1 MQADGTGMGDRARS
15 TRVPAGMDVSEF
27 LGQLG
32 LFRGV
37 PRERLSRIA
46 AGMEARHYSRNQEI
60 MSQGSVA
67 SEVYVVQS
75 GIVTVTRASTL
86 TGEPHT
92 LAYLMQGQLLGELE
106 LLSSAQGAATAAAT
120 ATALTEVDLLVMQGR
135 ALLDLIQSESS
146 VALGLARELARR
158 LRATNERIGTG
169 DGLENRVCLVIGNGR
184 GAGVTTLGTALA
196 VSLAASTQDPT
207 AYTEYPDATRLRAEF
222 GFATGPHSYRHPGGF
237 DAPAPPEAE
246 EQFLPALRATLF
258 FDRLALTCSNI
269 VIGLTGEPDASL
281 AYLLER
287 TDQVVVVTSPDPA
300 EAAALETLVSRLK
313 GLVHADRSS
322 LYIVSNR
329 PAPGAANLPVPAYA
343 DFDVPYLEDLPA
355 PARVRAVDVPPALS
369 SVAATLADRVKRT
382 NQVRMYIPTTM
393 DVDRQIDTSLYVQRA
408 LELLGDLFGGA
419 TSDDAKG
426 VWKSDT
432 EGLVG
437 ETVYIVTSYVTQTD
451 LDRHLARIVDF
462 VEGLKRELK
471 QEAMALEVNEKLM
484 LI

>member
-1 MQADGTGMGDRARS
+1 MDTGDRDQQGTQARKWDND
-15 TRVPAGMDVSEF
+15 TSEF
-27 LGQLG
+27 LAQTG
-32 LFRGV
+32 LFRGL
-37 PRERLSRIA
+37 PGERLSDMA
-46 AGMEARHYSRNQEI
+46 ARMEPRHYTRNQEI
-60 MSQGSVA
+60 LHQGSVT
-67 SEVYVVQS
+67 SEVYLVKR
-75 GIVTVTRASTL
+75 GIVAVTRASTL
-86 TGEPHT
+86 TGETHT
-92 LAYLMQGQLLGELE
+92 LAYLMEGALLGELE
-106 LLSSAQGAATAAAT
+106 FLSSAQGAATAAAT
-120 ATALTEVDLLVMQGR
+120 ATALTELDLLVMRGNDF
-135 ALLDLIQSESS
+135 LDLLQSEGS

-169 DGLENRVCLVIGNGR
+169 DGLENRVCVVIGKGR
-184 GAGVTTLGTALA
+184 GAGVTTVGTALA
-196 VSLAASTQDPT
+196 LSLAVSTQDPT
-207 AYTEYPDATRLRAEF
+207 AYTEYPDAARLQAEL
-222 GFATGPHSYRHPGGF
+222 GFVEGPQPHRHPGGF
-237 DAPAPPEAE
+237 DAPIAPNTE

-258 FDRLALTCSNI
+258 FDQLALSYPNI

-287 TDQVVVVTSPDPA
+287 TDQVVIVTSPDPA
-300 EAAALETLVSRLK
+300 EAVSLMALVSRLK
-313 GLVHADRSS
+313 RLIHSDRSN

-329 PAPGAANLPVPAYA
+329 PAPGDANLPTPPYA
-343 DFDVPYLEDLPA
+343 DFDVPNLVGLPA
-355 PARVRAVDVPPALS
+355 PAAMRAEGLPPALS

-408 LELLGDLFGGA
+408 LDLLGDLFGGA

-462 VEGLKRELK
+462 VEGLKHELK

>member
-1 MQADGTGMGDRARS
+1 MDTGNRRQQNTRAGKANID
-15 TRVPAGMDVSEF
+15 TAEF
-27 LGQLG
+27 LGQTG
-32 LFRGV
+32 LFSGL
-37 PRERLSRIA
+37 PAERLSVMA
-46 AGMEARHYSRNQEI
+46 AGMEPRHYNRNQEI
-60 MSQGSVA
+60 LRQGSVTG
-67 SEVYVVQS
+67 EVYVVKR
-75 GIVTVTRASTL
+75 GIVAVTRASTL
-86 TGEPHT
+86 TGETHM
-92 LAYLMQGQLLGELE
+92 LAYLMEGALLAELE
-106 LLSSAQGAATAAAT
+106 FLSSGQGVATAAAT
-120 ATALTEVDLLVMQGR
+120 ATALTEIDVLVMRGQDFLDLL
-135 ALLDLIQSESS
+135 QSESS

-169 DGLENRVCLVIGNGR
+169 DGLENKVCLVIGNGR
-184 GAGVTTLGTALA
+184 GAGVTTIGTALA
-196 VSLAASTQDPT
+196 LSLAASTQDPS
-207 AYTEYPDATRLRAEF
+207 AYTEYPDAARLQAEL
-222 GFATGPHSYRHPGGF
+222 GFVAGPRPYRHPGGF
-237 DAPAPPEAE
+237 YAPIAPDTE
-246 EQFLPALRATLF
+246 EPFLPALRATLF
-258 FDRLALTCSNI
+258 FDQLALSYPNI

-287 TDQVVVVTSPDPA
+287 TDQVVIVTSPGPA
-300 EAAALETLVSRLK
+300 EAASLTALLSRLK
-313 GLVHADRSS
+313 GLLHSDRSS
-322 LYIVSNR
+322 LYIASNR
-329 PAPGAANLPVPAYA
+329 PAPGDANLPLPSYA

-355 PARVRAVDVPPALS
+355 PAAMRAEGLPPVLS

-393 DVDRQIDTSLYVQRA
+393 DVDRQIDTRLYVQRA

-432 EGLVG
+432 DGLVG

-462 VEGLKRELK
+462 VEGLKHELK